1 MIGAQMSTA
10 PDPAELAAELRLVL
24 GQLIRRIRAE
34 SSFPMPKAVVLGR
47 LDRQGPQTVSDLA
60 AAERMRPQSMAQTV
74 ADMEQAGLVER
85 RGDPADRRRMLVE
98 MTQEGRELLEAN
110 RRERVGWLAEGIE
123 QEFSTSER
131 AALAN
136 ALPLLRRLTER

>member
-1 MIGAQMSTA
+1 MSTS
-10 PDPAELAAELRLVL
+10 PDPAELAAELRVVL

-74 ADMEQAGLVER
+74 SDMEEAGLVER
-85 RGDPADRRRMLVE
+85 RGDPADRRRMLVDL
-98 MTQEGRELLEAN
+98 TKDGRDLLEAN
-110 RRERVGWLAEGIE
+110 RRERVGWLAEGID
-123 QEFSTSER
+123 QELSASER
-131 AALAN
+131 AAVAK
-136 ALPLLRRLTER
+136 ALPLLQRLTER

>member
-1 MIGAQMSTA
+1 MSTS

-24 GQLIRRIRAE
+24 GQLIRRMRAE

-74 ADMEQAGLVER
+74 SDMEEAGLVER
-85 RGDPADRRRMLVE
+85 RGDPADRRRMLVDL
-98 MTQEGRELLEAN
+98 TKEGRDLLEAN
-110 RRERVGWLAEGIE
+110 RRERVGWLAEGID
-123 QEFSTSER
+123 QEFSGSER
-131 AALAN
+131 AALAK
-136 ALPLLRRLTER
+136 ALPLLQRLTER

>member
-1 MIGAQMSTA
+1 MSTS

-74 ADMEQAGLVER
+74 SDMEEAGLVER
-85 RGDPADRRRMLVE
+85 RGDPADRRRMLVDL
-98 MTQEGRELLEAN
+98 TKDGRDRLEAN
-110 RRERVGWLAEGIE
+110 RRERVGWLAEGID
-123 QEFSTSER
+123 QELSASER
-131 AALAN
+131 AAVAK
-136 ALPLLRRLTER
+136 ALPLLQRLTER

>member
-1 MIGAQMSTA
+1 MSTS
-10 PDPAELAAELRLVL
+10 PDPAELAAELRVVL

-74 ADMEQAGLVER
+74 SDMEEAGLVER
-85 RGDPADRRRMLVE
+85 RGDPADRRRMLVDL
-98 MTQEGRELLEAN
+98 TKDGRDRLEAN
-110 RRERVGWLAEGIE
+110 RRERVGWLAEGID
-123 QEFSTSER
+123 QELSASER
-131 AALAN
+131 AAVAK
-136 ALPLLRRLTER
+136 ALPLLQRLTER